1 MAGKRGNPMLKKG
14 GPSLNPN
21 GRTKGSKNKLTLLQ
35 NGLIDQFAGE
45 MNKEFKAVI
54 KTVIRE
60 AKNGDMTAAR
70 LLLDR
75 AIPARKAVE
84 HYGAQDG
91 NNIVINIKGL
101 EDVNLNA
108 QPFDDYDDDDEND
121 ELIDAEYEEINHG
134 VQNESKPM

>member
-1 MAGKRGNPMLKKG
+1 M
-14 GPSLNPN
+14 
-21 GRTKGSKNKLTLLQ
+21 Q

-54 KTVIRE
+54 RTVIRE

-84 HYGAQDG
+84 HYGSQDG

-101 EDVNLNA
+101 EDINLSS
-108 QPFDDYDDDDEND
+108 DES
-121 ELIDAEYEEINHG
+121 IDADFEEINDG
-134 VQNESKPM
+134 VQNEHKSMQWWC

>member
-1 MAGKRGNPMLKKG
+1 MAGKRGNPALRKG

-21 GRTKGSKNKLTLLQ
+21 GRAKGSKNKLTLMQ

-45 MNKEFKAVI
+45 MNKEFQAVI
-54 KTVIRE
+54 RTVIRE
-60 AKNGDMTAAR
+60 AKKGDMTAAR

-101 EDVNLNA
+101 DDFNLMIEEDS
-108 QPFDDYDDDDEND
+108 
-121 ELIDAEYEEINHG
+121 IDGDFEEINDGIHDEPKS
-134 VQNESKPM
+134 VQ

>member
-1 MAGKRGNPMLKKG
+1 VAGKRGNPALRKG

-21 GRTKGSKNKLTLLQ
+21 GRAKGSKNKLTLMQ

-45 MNKEFKAVI
+45 MNKDFKAVI
-54 KTVIRE
+54 RRVIKE
-60 AKNGDMTAAR
+60 AKGGDMTAAR

-91 NNIVINIKGL
+91 NNIIINITGL
-101 EDVNLNA
+101 EDIDLTN
-108 QPFDDYDDDDEND
+108 ESS
-121 ELIDAEYEEINHG
+121 LIEAEYEEIQDG
-134 VQNESKPM
+134 VQNESESMQ

>member
-1 MAGKRGNPMLKKG
+1 M
-14 GPSLNPN
+14 
-21 GRTKGSKNKLTLLQ
+21 Q

-54 KTVIRE
+54 RTVIRE
-60 AKNGDMTAAR
+60 AKGGDMTAAR

-91 NNIVINIKGL
+91 NNIVINIQGL
-101 EDVNLNA
+101 
-108 QPFDDYDDDDEND
+108 DEVALSNP
-121 ELIDAEYEEINHG
+121 EPYIDGNFEEIEDG
-134 VQNESKPM
+134 LQDEQESV

>member
-1 MAGKRGNPMLKKG
+1 VAGKRGNPALRKG

-21 GRTKGSKNKLTLLQ
+21 GRTKGSKNKLTLMQ

-54 KTVIRE
+54 RTVIRE
-60 AKNGDMTAAR
+60 AKGGDMTAAR

-101 EDVNLNA
+101 EDINLSS
-108 QPFDDYDDDDEND
+108 DES
-121 ELIDAEYEEINHG
+121 IDADFEEINDG
-134 VQNESKPM
+134 ENELQSVQ

>member
-1 MAGKRGNPMLKKG
+1 M
-14 GPSLNPN
+14 
-21 GRTKGSKNKLTLLQ
+21 Q

-54 KTVIRE
+54 RTVIRE
-60 AKNGDMTAAR
+60 AKGGDMTAAR

-101 EDVNLNA
+101 EDINLSS
-108 QPFDDYDDDDEND
+108 DES
-121 ELIDAEYEEINHG
+121 IDADFEEINDG
-134 VQNESKPM
+134 VQNEHKSMQ

>member
-1 MAGKRGNPMLKKG
+1 M
-14 GPSLNPN
+14 
-21 GRTKGSKNKLTLLQ
+21 Q

-54 KTVIRE
+54 RTVIRE
-60 AKNGDMTAAR
+60 AKGGDMTAAR

-101 EDVNLNA
+101 EDINLS
-108 QPFDDYDDDDEND
+108 ND
-121 ELIDAEYEEINHG
+121 ESIDADFEEINDG
-134 VQNESKPM
+134 ENELQSVQ